1 MVVASTSAKTQ
12 WEVTSVPVTMDL
24 LSMRTSMTAKK
35 VKAWKAQCI
44 SVSREVT
51 SRKSFYSNF
60 HELFVEFQPLIDIE
74 FNVLLSF

>member
-1 MVVASTSAKTQ
+1 MVVASTSVKTR

-51 SRKSFYSNF
+51 SKFFFFKFPLTIYS
-60 HELFVEFQPLIDIE
+60 LIDIE
-74 FNVLLSF
+74 FNGLLSF